1 MCPDSEGGLRRPP
14 CGCRQYSDN
23 GGAVHASKGYIIL
36 HGVQTAQLQH
46 DEKQEKQPRTPG
58 DEQVLQILQE
68 AYAPQGNKI
77 TTGGKRHG

>member
-1 MCPDSEGGLRRPP
+1 
-14 CGCRQYSDN
+14 
-23 GGAVHASKGYIIL
+23 
-36 HGVQTAQLQH
+36 VQTAQLQH